1 MAKLLIE
8 DEYVDIRTSWLEWLE
23 HRGKPRRVP
32 LLHIRDV
39 HCASASTNAAH
50 ARGRNSASVE
60 PPHLL
65 ELDLFEEDV
74 DRLIVDVE
82 DEAPDLVADR
92 IRYAVASAQA
102 RAIEGMRTRSEHR
115 ELPPLPLSEP
125 PPPPDPFASELEPV
139 FSVSPL
145 PRTYSQPP
153 PATIGEET
161 RLAHVGGWLLGFGLF
176 GLLTGAII
184 IAGGAAPGL
193 LVMGAG
199 ITTGGLGAL
208 ALIVSSHQRRG

>member
-8 DEYVDIRTSWLEWLE
+8 DDYVDIRTSWLEWLE

-39 HCASASTNAAH
+39 HSAHPAANGNAQGHRSAS
-50 ARGRNSASVE
+50 GE

-74 DRLIVDVE
+74 ERLIIDVE

-92 IRYAVASAQA
+92 IRHAVASAQA
-102 RAIEGMRTRSEHR
+102 RAIEGMRMRSEHR
-115 ELPPLPLSEP
+115 EVPPLPLSEP
-125 PPPPDPFASELEPV
+125 PPPPDPFAPELDPV

-153 PATIGEET
+153 LAEIAEEA
-161 RLAHVGGWLLGFGLF
+161 RLAHIGAWLLGFGLF
-176 GLLTGAII
+176 GLLTGAMI

-199 ITTGGLGAL
+199 LATGGLGAL
-208 ALIVSSHQRRG
+208 ALLVSSHQNRR